1 MLIILMKLNNQDYF
15 LEKKKMN
22 INQLIMNMKQK
33 QIKIYI
39 VLEIIY
45 NGYQL
50 ENPIDNQRVG
60 NNIPFEQMVEE
71 QMKNQNNKNMS
82 NINKNIN
89 NNNNN
94 NMNLNNQNYNNI
106 GTGGIGAKPRIID
119 VDIRKVGNT
128 KDFRH

>member
-15 LEKKKMN
+15 LEKKKM

-60 NNIPFEQMVEE
+60 NNIPF
-71 QMKNQNNKNMS
+71 
-82 NINKNIN
+82 
-89 NNNNN
+89 
-94 NMNLNNQNYNNI
+94 
-106 GTGGIGAKPRIID
+106 A
-119 VDIRKVGNT
+119 
-128 KDFRH
+128 